1 MKIKEEI
8 LACLISG
15 FLAIWIY
22 SFFSWMNI
30 IDDKQDIFLEDRP
43 MYQREIWLMQG
54 KLDLIINQC
63 LWNSQK
69 Q

>member
-8 LACLISG
+8 LACLISW

-30 IDDKQDIFLEDRP
+30 IDNKQDIFLNDRWY
-43 MYQREIWLMQG
+43 YQSEISWMQG
-54 KLDLIINQC
+54 KLDLIINQR
-63 LWNSQK
+63 LWK